1 MEYSLESAILYREV
15 WSRYATFIL
24 RGLFCLRL
32 HYTQE
37 YSRRGLI
44 SAASPRALERT
55 LILPFCLINI
65 LQCSKSWV
73 LTNLEH
79 VYRSEIRNDF
89 NLKKK
94 KKRLRYVCL
103 LPRTV
108 LEMEIC
114 IRNSQ
119 CNVVSDID
127 SFYTC
132 EIPN

>member
-94 KKRLRYVCL
+94 KKKITLRLSFTQNSSWDGNMYSKFSVQCSLRHRQFLHV
-103 LPRTV
+103 
-108 LEMEIC
+108 
-114 IRNSQ
+114 RN
-119 CNVVSDID
+119 
-127 SFYTC
+127 T
-132 EIPN
+132 